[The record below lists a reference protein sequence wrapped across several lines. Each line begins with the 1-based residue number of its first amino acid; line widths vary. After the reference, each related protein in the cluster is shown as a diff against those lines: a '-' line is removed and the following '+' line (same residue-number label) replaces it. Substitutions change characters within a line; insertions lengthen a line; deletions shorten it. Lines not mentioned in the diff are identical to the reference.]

1 LLTGN
6 ELMEQA
12 GTIIKSI
19 AMDKKLISY
28 GLLLLALHIVGEL
41 LLYDLIP
48 EFDIGNHFW
57 FGYVLSEYSSTGAKS
72 LNLQLRLSEKFQKH
86 GWATAN
92 FRQVDFLVRLTSF
105 LLIGG
110 LFWEW
115 SEMFFSPLLG
125 IVPDSFFAFPITLRN
140 IDGAL
145 DVTLGAIGA
154 TLVFFMKYKAKKVKR
169 E

>member
-1 LLTGN
+1 
-6 ELMEQA
+6 MEQVR
-12 GTIIKSI
+12 TIIKSI
-19 AMDKKLISY
+19 ATDRRLVSY
-28 GLLLLALHIVGEL
+28 GLLLLAFHITGEL

-48 EFDIGNHFW
+48 EFDILNHFW
-57 FGYVLSEYSSTGAKS
+57 FGYVLSEYSSIGAKS
-72 LNLQLRLSEKFQKH
+72 LNLQLRLNEKFQKH

-92 FRQVDFLVRLTSF
+92 FRHVDFLVRLGGF

-115 SEMFFSPLLG
+115 SELFFSPLLG
-125 IVPDSFFAFPITLRN
+125 IVPNSFFAFPITLHN

-154 TLVFFMKYKAKKVKR
+154 TLAFFMKYRAKKVKI